1 MNTYAA
7 TASTAYSSGKTVAK
21 AVALF
26 AVGILLV
33 VMGTTL
39 ATAIPAIA
47 EGMIGMTSIVLS
59 RGGGCHHLRLF
70 SIRGNEPIDILSTSL
85 LMHMKG

>member
-7 TASTAYSSGKTVAK
+7 TASTAHSSGKTVAK

-33 VMGTTL
+33 VMGTAL

-47 EGMIGMTSIVLS
+47 EG
-59 RGGGCHHLRLF
+59 
-70 SIRGNEPIDILSTSL
+70 
-85 LMHMKG
+85 

>member
-7 TASTAYSSGKTVAK
+7 TASTAHSSGKTVAK

-33 VMGTTL
+33 VMGTAL

-47 EGMIGMTSIVLS
+47 EGVIGMTSIVL
-59 RGGGCHHLRLF
+59 
-70 SIRGNEPIDILSTSL
+70 LSAVAVTTYASL
-85 LMHMKG
+85 VFAEMNR

>member
-7 TASTAYSSGKTVAK
+7 TASTAHSSGKTVAK

-33 VMGTTL
+33 VMGTAL
-39 ATAIPAIA
+39 ATAIPTIA
-47 EGMIGMTSIVLS
+47 EGVIGMTSIVL
-59 RGGGCHHLRLF
+59 
-70 SIRGNEPIDILSTSL
+70 LSAVAVTTYASL
-85 LMHMKG
+85 VFAEMNR

>member
-7 TASTAYSSGKTVAK
+7 TASTAHSSGKTVAK
-21 AVALF
+21 TVALF

-33 VMGTTL
+33 VMGTAL

-47 EGMIGMTSIVLS
+47 EGVIGMTSIVL
-59 RGGGCHHLRLF
+59 
-70 SIRGNEPIDILSTSL
+70 LSAVAVTTYASL
-85 LMHMKG
+85 VFAEMNR

>member
-1 MNTYAA
+1 MNTCAA
-7 TASTAYSSGKTVAK
+7 TASTAHSSGKTVAK

-33 VMGTTL
+33 VMGTAL

-47 EGMIGMTSIVLS
+47 EGVVGMTSIVL
-59 RGGGCHHLRLF
+59 
-70 SIRGNEPIDILSTSL
+70 LSAVAVTTYASL
-85 LMHMKG
+85 VFAEMNR

>member
-7 TASTAYSSGKTVAK
+7 TASTAHSSGKTVAK

-33 VMGTTL
+33 VMGTAL

-47 EGMIGMTSIVLS
+47 EGVVGMTSIVL
-59 RGGGCHHLRLF
+59 
-70 SIRGNEPIDILSTSL
+70 LSAVAVTTYASL
-85 LMHMKG
+85 VFAEMNR

>member
-7 TASTAYSSGKTVAK
+7 TASTAHSSGKTVAK

-33 VMGTTL
+33 VMGTAL

-47 EGMIGMTSIVLS
+47 EGMIGMTSIVL
-59 RGGGCHHLRLF
+59 LAAVAV
-70 SIRGNEPIDILSTSL
+70 TTYASL
-85 LMHMKG
+85 VFAEMNR

>member
-7 TASTAYSSGKTVAK
+7 TASTAHSSGKTVAK

-33 VMGTTL
+33 VMGTAL

-47 EGMIGMTSIVLS
+47 EGVIGMTSIVL
-59 RGGGCHHLRLF
+59 
-70 SIRGNEPIDILSTSL
+70 LSAVAVTTYASL
-85 LMHMKG
+85 IFAEMNR

>member
-7 TASTAYSSGKTVAK
+7 TASTAHSSGKTVAK

-33 VMGTTL
+33 VVGTAL

-47 EGMIGMTSIVLS
+47 EGVIGMTSIVL
-59 RGGGCHHLRLF
+59 
-70 SIRGNEPIDILSTSL
+70 LSAVAVTTYASL
-85 LMHMKG
+85 VFAEMNR

>member
-7 TASTAYSSGKTVAK
+7 TASTAHSSGKTVAK

-33 VMGTTL
+33 VMGTAL

-47 EGMIGMTSIVLS
+47 GGVIGMTSIVL
-59 RGGGCHHLRLF
+59 
-70 SIRGNEPIDILSTSL
+70 LSAVAVTTYASL
-85 LMHMKG
+85 VFAEMNR

>member
-7 TASTAYSSGKTVAK
+7 TASTAHSSGKTVAK

-33 VMGTTL
+33 VMGTAL

-47 EGMIGMTSIVLS
+47 EGVIGMTSIVRLS
-59 RGGGCHHLRLF
+59 AVAV
-70 SIRGNEPIDILSTSL
+70 TTYASL
-85 LMHMKG
+85 VFAEMNR

>member
-7 TASTAYSSGKTVAK
+7 TASTAHSSGKTVAK

-26 AVGILLV
+26 AVGIFLV
-33 VMGTTL
+33 VMGTAL

-47 EGMIGMTSIVLS
+47 EGVIGMTSIVL
-59 RGGGCHHLRLF
+59 
-70 SIRGNEPIDILSTSL
+70 LSAVAVTTYASL
-85 LMHMKG
+85 VFAEMNR

>member
-1 MNTYAA
+1 MDTYAA
-7 TASTAYSSGKTVAK
+7 TASTAHSSGKTVAK

-33 VMGTTL
+33 VMGTAL

-47 EGMIGMTSIVLS
+47 EGVIGMTSIVL
-59 RGGGCHHLRLF
+59 
-70 SIRGNEPIDILSTSL
+70 LSAVAVTTYASL
-85 LMHMKG
+85 VFAEMNR

>member
-7 TASTAYSSGKTVAK
+7 SASTAHSSGKTVAK

-33 VMGTTL
+33 VMGTAL

-47 EGMIGMTSIVLS
+47 EGVIGMTSIVL
-59 RGGGCHHLRLF
+59 
-70 SIRGNEPIDILSTSL
+70 LSAVAVTTYASL
-85 LMHMKG
+85 VFAEMNR

>member
-7 TASTAYSSGKTVAK
+7 TASTAHSSGKTVAK

-33 VMGTTL
+33 VMGTAL

-47 EGMIGMTSIVLS
+47 EGVIGMTSIVL
-59 RGGGCHHLRLF
+59 
-70 SIRGNEPIDILSTSL
+70 LSAVAVTTYASL
-85 LMHMKG
+85 VFAEMDR

>member
-7 TASTAYSSGKTVAK
+7 TASTAHSSGKTVAK

-33 VMGTTL
+33 VMGTAL

-47 EGMIGMTSIVLS
+47 GGGVIGMTSIVL
-59 RGGGCHHLRLF
+59 
-70 SIRGNEPIDILSTSL
+70 LSAVAVTTYASL
-85 LMHMKG
+85 VFAEMNR

>member
-1 MNTYAA
+1 MNTYAT
-7 TASTAYSSGKTVAK
+7 TASTAHSSGKTVAK

-33 VMGTTL
+33 VMGTAL

-47 EGMIGMTSIVLS
+47 EGVIGMTSIVL
-59 RGGGCHHLRLF
+59 
-70 SIRGNEPIDILSTSL
+70 LSAVAVTTYASL
-85 LMHMKG
+85 VFAEMNR

>member
-7 TASTAYSSGKTVAK
+7 TASTAHSSGKTVAK

-33 VMGTTL
+33 VMGTAL

-47 EGMIGMTSIVLS
+47 EGVIGMTSIVL
-59 RGGGCHHLRLF
+59 
-70 SIRGNEPIDILSTSL
+70 LSAVAITTYASL
-85 LMHMKG
+85 VFAEMNR

>member
-7 TASTAYSSGKTVAK
+7 TASTAHSSGKTVAK

-33 VMGTTL
+33 VMGTAL
-39 ATAIPAIA
+39 ATATPAIA
-47 EGMIGMTSIVLS
+47 EGVIGMTSIVL
-59 RGGGCHHLRLF
+59 
-70 SIRGNEPIDILSTSL
+70 LSAVAVTTYASL
-85 LMHMKG
+85 VFAEMNR

>member
-7 TASTAYSSGKTVAK
+7 TASTAHSSGKTVAK

-33 VMGTTL
+33 VMGTAL

-47 EGMIGMTSIVLS
+47 EGIIGMTSIVL
-59 RGGGCHHLRLF
+59 
-70 SIRGNEPIDILSTSL
+70 LSAVAVTTYASL
-85 LMHMKG
+85 VFAEMNR

>member
-7 TASTAYSSGKTVAK
+7 TASTAHSSGKTVAK

-33 VMGTTL
+33 VMGTAL

-47 EGMIGMTSIVLS
+47 
-59 RGGGCHHLRLF
+59 GGG
-70 SIRGNEPIDILSTSL
+70 
-85 LMHMKG
+85 

>member
-7 TASTAYSSGKTVAK
+7 TASTAHSSGKTVAK

-33 VMGTTL
+33 VMGTAL

-47 EGMIGMTSIVLS
+47 
-59 RGGGCHHLRLF
+59 GGGNRDDFHCPSLGSGCHHLCLF
-70 SIRGNEPIDILSTSL
+70 GIRGNEPIDIVRAPCS
-85 LMHMKG
+85 

>member
-7 TASTAYSSGKTVAK
+7 TASTAQSSGKTVAK

-33 VMGTTL
+33 VMGTAL

-47 EGMIGMTSIVLS
+47 EGVIGMTSIVL
-59 RGGGCHHLRLF
+59 
-70 SIRGNEPIDILSTSL
+70 LSAVAVTTYASL
-85 LMHMKG
+85 VFAEMNR

>member
-47 EGMIGMTSIVLS
+47 EGVIGMTSIVL
-59 RGGGCHHLRLF
+59 LAAVAV
-70 SIRGNEPIDILSTSL
+70 TTYASL
-85 LMHMKG
+85 VFVEMNR

>member
-7 TASTAYSSGKTVAK
+7 TASTAHSSGKTVAK
-21 AVALF
+21 AAALF

-33 VMGTTL
+33 VMGTAL

-47 EGMIGMTSIVLS
+47 EGVIGMTSIVL
-59 RGGGCHHLRLF
+59 
-70 SIRGNEPIDILSTSL
+70 LSAVAVTTYASL
-85 LMHMKG
+85 VFAEMNR

>member
-7 TASTAYSSGKTVAK
+7 TASTAHSSGKTVAK

-33 VMGTTL
+33 VMGAAL

-47 EGMIGMTSIVLS
+47 EGVIGMTSIVL
-59 RGGGCHHLRLF
+59 
-70 SIRGNEPIDILSTSL
+70 LSAVAVTTYASL
-85 LMHMKG
+85 VFAEMNR

>member
-7 TASTAYSSGKTVAK
+7 TASTAHSSGKTVAK

-33 VMGTTL
+33 VMGTALT
-39 ATAIPAIA
+39 TAIPAIA
-47 EGMIGMTSIVLS
+47 EGVIGMTSIVL
-59 RGGGCHHLRLF
+59 
-70 SIRGNEPIDILSTSL
+70 LSAVAVTTYASL
-85 LMHMKG
+85 VFAEMNR

>member
-7 TASTAYSSGKTVAK
+7 TASTAHSSGKTVAK

-33 VMGTTL
+33 VMGTAL
-39 ATAIPAIA
+39 ATAILAIA
-47 EGMIGMTSIVLS
+47 EGVIGMTSIVL
-59 RGGGCHHLRLF
+59 
-70 SIRGNEPIDILSTSL
+70 LSAVAVTTYASL
-85 LMHMKG
+85 VFAEMNR

>member
-7 TASTAYSSGKTVAK
+7 AASTAHSSGKTVAK

-33 VMGTTL
+33 VMGTAL

-47 EGMIGMTSIVLS
+47 EGVIGMTSIVL
-59 RGGGCHHLRLF
+59 
-70 SIRGNEPIDILSTSL
+70 LSAVAVTTYASL
-85 LMHMKG
+85 VFAEMNR

>member
-7 TASTAYSSGKTVAK
+7 TASTAHSSGKNVAK

-33 VMGTTL
+33 VMGTAL

-47 EGMIGMTSIVLS
+47 EGVIGMTSIVL
-59 RGGGCHHLRLF
+59 
-70 SIRGNEPIDILSTSL
+70 LSAVAVTTYASL
-85 LMHMKG
+85 VFAEMNR

>member
-7 TASTAYSSGKTVAK
+7 TATAHSSGKTVAK

-33 VMGTTL
+33 VMGTAL

-47 EGMIGMTSIVLS
+47 EGVIGMTSIVL
-59 RGGGCHHLRLF
+59 
-70 SIRGNEPIDILSTSL
+70 LSAVAVTTYASL
-85 LMHMKG
+85 VFAEMNR

>member
-1 MNTYAA
+1 MSTYAA
-7 TASTAYSSGKTVAK
+7 TASTAHSSGRTVAK

-33 VMGTTL
+33 VMGTAL

-47 EGMIGMTSIVLS
+47 EGVIGMTSIVL
-59 RGGGCHHLRLF
+59 
-70 SIRGNEPIDILSTSL
+70 LSAVAVTTYASL
-85 LMHMKG
+85 VFAEMNR

>member
-7 TASTAYSSGKTVAK
+7 TASTAHSSGKTVAK

-26 AVGILLV
+26 AVGILLI
-33 VMGTTL
+33 VMGTAL

-47 EGMIGMTSIVLS
+47 EGVIGMTSIVL
-59 RGGGCHHLRLF
+59 
-70 SIRGNEPIDILSTSL
+70 LSAVAVTTYASL
-85 LMHMKG
+85 VFAEMNR

>member
-7 TASTAYSSGKTVAK
+7 TASTAHSSGKTVAK

-33 VMGTTL
+33 VMGTAL

-47 EGMIGMTSIVLS
+47 EGVIGMTSIV
-59 RGGGCHHLRLF
+59 
-70 SIRGNEPIDILSTSL
+70 ILSAVAVTTYASL
-85 LMHMKG
+85 VFAEMNR

>member
-47 EGMIGMTSIVLS
+47 EGMIGMTSIVLLAAV
-59 RGGGCHHLRLF
+59 GGHHLRLF
-70 SIRGNEPIDILSTSL
+70 SIRGNEPIDILSSSL

>member
-7 TASTAYSSGKTVAK
+7 TASTAHSSGKTVAK

-33 VMGTTL
+33 VMGTAL
-39 ATAIPAIA
+39 AAAIPAIA
-47 EGMIGMTSIVLS
+47 EGVIGMTSIVL
-59 RGGGCHHLRLF
+59 LAAVAV
-70 SIRGNEPIDILSTSL
+70 TTYASL
-85 LMHMKG
+85 VFAEMNR

>member
-7 TASTAYSSGKTVAK
+7 TASTAHSSGKTVAK

-33 VMGTTL
+33 VMGTAL

-47 EGMIGMTSIVLS
+47 EGVIGMTSIVL
-59 RGGGCHHLRLF
+59 LAAVAV
-70 SIRGNEPIDILSTSL
+70 TTYASL
-85 LMHMKG
+85 VFAEMNR

>member
-1 MNTYAA
+1 MNTYAV
-7 TASTAYSSGKTVAK
+7 TASTAHSSGKTVAK

-33 VMGTTL
+33 VMGTAL

-47 EGMIGMTSIVLS
+47 EGVIGMTSIVL
-59 RGGGCHHLRLF
+59 
-70 SIRGNEPIDILSTSL
+70 LSAVAVTTYASL
-85 LMHMKG
+85 VFAEMNR